1 MALTDSPPTTTNYNI
16 TLPEVGSNRNT
27 WGTVL
32 NASLESVAFETKQ
45 VEDVLGDPTDSSTPS
60 LAYQLSDPT
69 TGAVARATNAETD
82 AATAV
87 NVAAQMVNQYVVAV
101 VNAINTLDTTV
112 GDTST
117 SGTVAFNANQAKLDA
132 ASAKTTA
139 EGLI

>member
-60 LAYQLSDPT
+60 LAYQL
-69 TGAVARATNAETD
+69 TGAVTSASNAETD

>member
-16 TLPEVGSNRNT
+16 TLPEVGSDRNN
-27 WGTVL
+27 WGNIL
-32 NASLESVAFETKQ
+32 NSALESISYETKQ
-45 VEDVLGDPTDSSTPS
+45 VDDVQGDPTDSSTPS
-60 LAYQLSDPT
+60 LAYQL
-69 TGAVARATNAETD
+69 TGAVTSASNAETD

-87 NVAAQMVNQYVVAV
+87 DVAVQMVNQYLVAV
-101 VNAINTLDTTV
+101 VSAVNTLDTEV

-117 SGTVAFNANQAKLDA
+117 SGTVAYDANQAKLDA

>member
-16 TLPEVGSNRNT
+16 TLPEVGADRND
-27 WGTVL
+27 WGNIL
-32 NASLESVAFETKQ
+32 NASLESTTSQ
-45 VEDVLGDPTDSSTPS
+45 VKTVDDVLGDPADSSTPS
-60 LAYQLSDPT
+60 LAYQL
-69 TGAVARATNAETD
+69 TGAVTDAANAETD

-87 NVAAQMVNQYVVAV
+87 DVAVQMVNQYLAAV
-101 VNAINTLDTTV
+101 VSAVNTLDTEV

-117 SGTVAFNANQAKLDA
+117 SGTVAYNANQAKLDA